1 MPSYA
6 VYTLKKLG
14 YLGNLRPCVDSVK
27 NVGGLFK
34 EEGRGGAERRQPPRL
49 EATGKEETVKQ
60 YIQQITQKKLL
71 AIFSYAQENNFCL
84 SGQGLSHLKRK
95 DL

>member
-1 MPSYA
+1 MCLFAIVTRCAFGDVTPSREA
-6 VYTLKKLG
+6 PAAQT
-14 YLGNLRPCVDSVK
+14 
-27 NVGGLFK
+27 GGHW
-34 EEGRGGAERRQPPRL
+34 ERRNC
-49 EATGKEETVKQ
+49 ETVH
-60 YIQQITQKKLL
+60 TTDHADVDFVKLL

>member
-1 MPSYA
+1 MLHFSVRGIDIFGLGELTA
-6 VYTLKKLG
+6 SKFLKSLG
-14 YLGNLRPCVDSVK
+14 ESNTSQ
-27 NVGGLFK
+27 
-34 EEGRGGAERRQPPRL
+34 RRQPPRL